1 MPAGSAQSLAFSPAA
16 EDPALLQS
24 LLTEHEQHYKA
35 GITRLPAAYKKDYA
49 AIYQQRWD
57 HIKTVFDKKEIYTE
71 QTAQQYLDALV
82 AAVVKA
88 NPVLQDSAFH
98 CYFSRS
104 GVPNASYLGEGLI
117 LFNMGLFCK
126 LENESQAAFVICHE
140 IAHYFLQHSEHSIEK
155 YVSTLNSEAVQKE
168 LRRIKRSEYGKRAL
182 VDKLVKGLTFG
193 SRRHSRD
200 HEAQADS
207 MAVELM
213 RHTPFDITGALTALG
228 ILDRIDTDTLNTA
241 ACLAQLFHAKEYP
254 FREKWIA
261 REEGLLGGHAHLE
274 RDSVLED
281 SLKTHP
287 DCRLRIQLLEPVVN
301 RYQTSGRSANP
312 VDGNKFAALRHTFA
326 YEIVEYAYVSDNYTR
341 SLYHTIALLQ
351 QHPEDPYLVTQAG
364 RILNGCYA
372 AQKAH
377 TLGKRIELPSPGFS
391 PGYNLLLQFIQ
402 NLYPEDFAAI
412 SYYYLHR
419 HVDRLSGYP
428 AFTKAYN
435 TSFHEIKQ

>member
-1 MPAGSAQSLAFSPAA
+1 MPTGFAQSSAFSPAA
-16 EDPALLQS
+16 EDPALQQS
-24 LLTEHEQHYKA
+24 LRSKYEQHYRA
-35 GITRLPAAYKKDYA
+35 GISRLPATYKKDYEN
-49 AIYQQRWD
+49 IYRQRWD
-57 HIKTVFDKKEIYTE
+57 HIRTVFDKKEIYTAKA
-71 QTAQQYLDALV
+71 AQQYLDALV
-82 AAVVKA
+82 AAIVKG
-88 NPVLQDSAFH
+88 NPILQDSVFH

-104 GVPNASYLGEGLI
+104 GIPNASYLGEGLI

-140 IAHYFLQHSEHSIEK
+140 IAHYFLQHSEHGIER

-168 LRRIKRSEYGKRAL
+168 LRRIRRSEYGKRAL
-182 VDKLVKGLTFG
+182 VEKLVKGITFG

-200 HEAQADS
+200 HESQADS

-213 RHTPFDITGALTALG
+213 RNTPFDVTGALASLA

-241 ACLAQLFHAKEYP
+241 ACLEQLFNAKEYP
-254 FREKWIA
+254 FRKKWIA

-287 DCRLRIQLLEPVVN
+287 DCRLRIQLLEPLVN
-301 RYQTSGRSANP
+301 RYKTAGKAVSP
-312 VDGNKFAALRHTFA
+312 VDGEKFAALCHTFA

-351 QHPEDPYLVTQAG
+351 AHPEDPYLVTQVG
-364 RILNGCYA
+364 RILNSCYA
-372 AQKAH
+372 AQQEH

-402 NLYPEDFAAI
+402 NLYLEDFAAI

-419 HVDRLSGYP
+419 HAGRLGAYP